1 MGNILLINGVLVPE
15 PTGMKPNEYDITK
28 SNRTVTGLMKGHVV
42 RHDVHKIECSWKV
55 LDSDQ
60 YYTLAQAIKNK
71 YGLKVFYHIPDL
83 NKAAE
88 LTMYVGD
95 RTKDTLRYVDGKP
108 ICKNV
113 KMNFIEE

>member
-55 LDSDQ
+55 LGCRTHYVCWRQ
-60 YYTLAQAIKNK
+60 NK
-71 YGLKVFYHIPDL
+71 
-83 NKAAE
+83 
-88 LTMYVGD
+88 
-95 RTKDTLRYVDGKP
+95 RYIE
-108 ICKNV
+108 ICGWQTNL
-113 KMNFIEE
+113 

>member
-42 RHDVHKIECSWKV
+42 RHDVQKIECSWKV

-83 NKAAE
+83 NKDAE

-108 ICKNV
+108 IYKNV

>member
-1 MGNILLINGVLVPE
+1 M
-15 PTGMKPNEYDITK
+15 
-28 SNRTVTGLMKGHVV
+28 
-42 RHDVHKIECSWKV
+42 
-55 LDSDQ
+55 
-60 YYTLAQAIKNK
+60 
-71 YGLKVFYHIPDL
+71 FYHIPDL

-108 ICKNV
+108 IYKNV

>member
-60 YYTLAQAIKNK
+60 Y
-71 YGLKVFYHIPDL
+71 GLKVFYHIPDL

-108 ICKNV
+108 IYKNV